1 MTLSSRLPRLRQMC
15 SALLGGRSA
24 RYTGSD
30 VRALLGPDAAGP
42 DERRR
47 VVLAAAAVPSAWLG
61 YLGERE
67 VRALGRLAGRL
78 PTIVFLHAS
87 GASSEEILRR
97 VGGWGTWGVERAL
110 DTAAR
115 CIAAR
120 LNDRRVPS
128 VEGAA

>member
-1 MTLSSRLPRLRQMC
+1 MTLSSPLPRLRQAC
-15 SALLGGRSA
+15 SALLGGHSA

-30 VRALLGPDAAGP
+30 VRALLDPDAAEP

-47 VVLAAAAVPSAWLG
+47 AVLAAAAVPSAWLDE
-61 YLGERE
+61 LGERE
-67 VRALGRLAGRL
+67 VRELGHLAERL

-120 LNDRRVPS
+120 LNDRGSSAAR
-128 VEGAA
+128 GAA

>member
-1 MTLSSRLPRLRQMC
+1 MTLSSPLPRFRRAC
-15 SALLGGRSA
+15 STLLGGRSA

-30 VRALLGPDAAGP
+30 VRALLDPDAAES

-47 VVLAAAAVPSAWLG
+47 AVLAAAAVPSAWLDH
-61 YLGERE
+61 LDDSEARE
-67 VRALGRLAGRL
+67 LGRLAQRL
-78 PTIVFLHAS
+78 PTIIFLHAT

-110 DTAAR
+110 DAAAG

-120 LNDRRVPS
+120 LNDRS
-128 VEGAA
+128 SSTAQGAA

>member
-1 MTLSSRLPRLRQMC
+1 MTLSSPLPRLRQAC
-15 SALLGGRSA
+15 SSLLGGRSA

-30 VRALLGPDAAGP
+30 VRVLLDPDAAES

-47 VVLAAAAVPSAWLG
+47 VVLATAAVPSAWLE

-67 VRALGRLAGRL
+67 ARELGRLAGRL

-87 GASSEEILRR
+87 GDSLEEIVRR
-97 VGGWGTWGVERAL
+97 VGGWSTWGVERAL
-110 DTAAR
+110 DVAAR

-120 LNDRRVPS
+120 LNDRGLPTVR
-128 VEGAA
+128 GAA